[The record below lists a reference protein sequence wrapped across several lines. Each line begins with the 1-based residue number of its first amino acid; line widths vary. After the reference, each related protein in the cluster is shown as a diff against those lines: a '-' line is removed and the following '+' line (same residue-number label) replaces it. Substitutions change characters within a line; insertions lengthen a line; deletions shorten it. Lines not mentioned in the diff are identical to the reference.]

1 MMSLGEAK
9 DASSIR
15 LFQLP
20 VARAMAAQLVQ
31 AGAFLHSQGI
41 VHGDLHDG
49 NVLVRLP
56 GSRDSLS
63 PEQLYEKYGSPR
75 YEPVVRLDQG
85 PLPVGVPENV
95 IVPIWLG
102 KESELVDLS
111 EAQII
116 LTDFGE
122 SFVPVI
128 MAGLESAPTHQK
140 F

>member
-1 MMSLGEAK
+1 MVIQSLSLLLYVP
-9 DASSIR
+9 DVPMTWI
-15 LFQLP
+15 
-20 VARAMAAQLVQ
+20 
-31 AGAFLHSQGI
+31 I
-41 VHGDLHDG
+41 VDLHDG

-95 IVPIWLG
+95 IVPTWLG
-102 KESELVDLS
+102 KESELVDSS

-116 LTDFGE
+116 LADFGE

-128 MAGLESAPTHQK
+128 MAGLE
-140 F
+140 